1 MGDLVDGDAVTLW
14 WGQVPDPVPHI
25 LHPHQRVLV
34 AHPTPGLPYGLYT
47 IQNIEHDPQGDMVRL
62 IERPELYWLWRFEPI
77 PRSP

>member
-1 MGDLVDGDAVTLW
+1 MNLW
-14 WGQVPDPVPHI
+14 CQVRDPVPHI

-62 IERPELYWLWRFEPI
+62 IERGKVEHQKHAP
-77 PRSP
+77 